1 VKTDLVLDPRG
12 ADVGEMLAAARAADT
27 GSWNTVWT
35 YDHFSGLISAAAWS
49 RDPFVV
55 LGAIAAV
62 TEHVHVGVLVAN
74 VVNRHPA
81 QLACAVN
88 SLQSLAPGRVRCGVG
103 AGSARGGKFAS
114 EHHAIRRSLAPPAV
128 RRAVLAESIAA
139 LRALWDGAE
148 FDGEHI
154 HVDASMAV
162 IDGAPLPP
170 IIVGGSGIATIDVA
184 CTHADG
190 VNLLPS
196 DDLAGRVAMARARRP
211 DGFDIGVFDRLDT
224 SHPLGGDPEPLAE
237 LGVDRRTLWVTAPY
251 PVDAIGRIAEALG

>member
-12 ADVGEMLAAARAADT
+12 ADVREMVAAARAADS
-27 GSWNTVWT
+27 GSWDSVWT
-35 YDHFSGLISAAAWS
+35 YDHFSGLIASAAWS

-62 TEHVHVGVLVAN
+62 TGRIHLGVLVAN

-88 SLQSLAPGRVRCGVG
+88 SLQSLAPGRVRCGIG

-114 EHHAIRRSLAPPAV
+114 EHHAIRRPLAPPAV

-139 LRALWDGAE
+139 LRALWDGDE
-148 FDGEHI
+148 FDGEHV

-162 IDGAPLPP
+162 VDGAPVPP
-170 IIVGGSGIATIDVA
+170 IIVGGSSIEMIEVA
-184 CTHADG
+184 CEHADG
-190 VNLLPS
+190 VNLLPC
-196 DDLAGRVAMARARRP
+196 DDLADRVALARARRP

-224 SHPLGGDPEPLAE
+224 GHPLGGDPEPLAE
-237 LGVDRRTLWVTAPY
+237 LGVDRRTLWATAPY
-251 PVDAIGRIAEALG
+251 PIDAIARIADALA

>member
-12 ADVGEMLAAARAADT
+12 ADVGEMVAAARAADT
-27 GSWNTVWT
+27 GSWDTVWT
-35 YDHFSGLISAAAWS
+35 YDHFSGLISAAPWS

-55 LGAIAAV
+55 LGAIASA
-62 TEHVHVGVLVAN
+62 TDQVHLGVLVAN

-114 EHHAIRRSLAPPAV
+114 EHHAIRRPLAPPAV

-139 LRALWDGAE
+139 LRALWRGDE
-148 FDGEHI
+148 FDGEHV

-162 IDGAPLPP
+162 VDGAPIPQV
-170 IIVGGSGIATIDVA
+170 IVGGSGIATIEVA
-184 CTHADG
+184 CAHADG
-190 VNLLPS
+190 VNLLPC
-196 DDLAGRVAMARARRP
+196 DDLAGRVVMARTSRP